1 MKTLTKALLAAL
13 CVSFLALPAVG
24 EAATVKKPQTIET
37 RQAQQKKK
45 APKKVA
51 VKKKNTQ
58 QAAAKKQTK
67 VAKADKTSKTAKAA
81 KTSKNLKYQN
91 Q

>member
-24 EAATVKKPQTIET
+24 EAATVKKPQTIE
-37 RQAQQKKK
+37 AQQMQKKK
-45 APKKVA
+45 ATKKVA

-58 QAAAKKQTK
+58 QAAKKQTK
-67 VAKADKTSKTAKAA
+67 VAKASKKA
-81 KTSKNLKYQN
+81 NKY
-91 Q
+91 

>member
-24 EAATVKKPQTIET
+24 QAAPAKKPQTIE
-37 RQAQQKKK
+37 AQQVQKKK
-45 APKKVA
+45 ATKKVA

-58 QAAAKKQTK
+58 QAAKKQTK
-67 VAKADKTSKTAKAA
+67 VAKATKKT
-81 KTSKNLKYQN
+81 NKYQN

>member
-13 CVSFLALPAVG
+13 CVSFLALPAAG
-24 EAATVKKPQTIET
+24 EAATVKKPQTIEN
-37 RQAQQKKK
+37 QQVQQKKK
-45 APKKVA
+45 ATKKVA

-58 QAAAKKQTK
+58 QVAAKKQTK
-67 VAKADKTSKTAKAA
+67 VAKASKTS
-81 KTSKNLKYQN
+81 KYQN